1 MSDTQSIASGPNSH
15 VVVSVDAMG
24 GDKGPGVIIA
34 GLLRAVHQ
42 HSNIRFLV
50 HGPEDVLKPLID
62 NHNLEEFCTIVHAER
77 TVSMDDKPSQVMRH
91 GKGTSMWSAVTSVK
105 QQEADACVSCG
116 NTGALMAI
124 SMVRLRKLA
133 GINRPAIA
141 ILWPSFG
148 VNGSNVM
155 LDVGADVRA
164 DENDLL
170 QFALMGASYSRNGF
184 AVKRPRVGLLNVGTE
199 EHKGRAEMKAAYDLI
214 KESAETGQ
222 FDP

>member
-1 MSDTQSIASGPNSH
+1 
-15 VVVSVDAMG
+15 
-24 GDKGPGVIIA
+24 
-34 GLLRAVHQ
+34 
-42 HSNIRFLV
+42 V
-50 HGPEDVLKPLID
+50 HGPEKVLAPLID
-62 NHNLEEFCTIVHAER
+62 KHNLEEFCTIVHAER

-124 SMVRLRKLA
+124 SMVRLRKMA

-141 ILWPSFG
+141 ILWPSCG
-148 VNGSNVM
+148 PNGSNVM

-184 AVKRPRVGLLNVGTE
+184 AVKRPRLVCSTLAP
-199 EHKGRAEMKAAYDLI
+199 KSIRAAL
-214 KESAETGQ
+214 S
-222 FDP
+222 

>member
-1 MSDTQSIASGPNSH
+1 MTEITTQSVKADET
-15 VVVSVDAMG
+15 VVVSIDAMG

-34 GLLRAVHQ
+34 GLLLSTKQ

-50 HGPEDVLKPLID
+50 HGPENQIKSLII
-62 NHNLEEFCTIVHAER
+62 NYNLQNFCTIVHAER

-105 QQEADACVSCG
+105 QLEADACVSCG

-124 SMVRLRKLA
+124 SMVRLRKLP

-141 ILWPSFG
+141 ILWPS
-148 VNGSNVM
+148 VNTTGANVM
-155 LDVGADVRA
+155 LDVGADIRA

-170 QFALMGASYSRNGF
+170 HDPMHAALRYLALFLN
-184 AVKRPRVGLLNVGTE
+184 LLF
-199 EHKGRAEMKAAYDLI
+199 RIRRLI
-214 KESAETGQ
+214 Q
-222 FDP
+222 IQLV